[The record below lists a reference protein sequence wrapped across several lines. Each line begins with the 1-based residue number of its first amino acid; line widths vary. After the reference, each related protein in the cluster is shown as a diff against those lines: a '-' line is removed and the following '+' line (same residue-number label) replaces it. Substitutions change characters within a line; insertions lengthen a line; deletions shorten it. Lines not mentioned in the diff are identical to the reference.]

1 MIRAEN
7 TVYRPGVSNI
17 LFNKSNKKNNMY
29 VIDHL
34 KQVWIK
40 IIEIW
45 YENNLLFH
53 TNITQSFIQIKNK
66 KKSSKKMYKLFTSET
81 IGEVTKSPIIGI
93 WKEKEEE
100 NNIVRKIIH
109 SYSTYVIV

>member
-1 MIRAEN
+1 
-7 TVYRPGVSNI
+7 
-17 LFNKSNKKNNMY
+17 
-29 VIDHL
+29 
-34 KQVWIK
+34 
-40 IIEIW
+40 
-45 YENNLLFH
+45 
-53 TNITQSFIQIKNK
+53 
-66 KKSSKKMYKLFTSET
+66 MYKLFTSET